1 VQEPLKRNVML
12 ESSSMRTREDI
23 LAENKRLK
31 AQYGKLFD
39 DVAEIL
45 FRHDPI
51 GINFEDNADE
61 YEPEV
66 RTILPRLRACQDSDD
81 VVTVAYE
88 EFQKWFGPEIA
99 GDSEKYRGLGEEIW
113 HLWNKTR
120 IGST

>member
-1 VQEPLKRNVML
+1 
-12 ESSSMRTREDI
+12 MRTKEQI
-23 LAENKRLK
+23 VAENERLK
-31 AQYGKLFD
+31 AEYGKVFD
-39 DVAEIL
+39 QLAEIL

-51 GINFEDNADE
+51 GINYDDNTDE

-81 VVTVAYE
+81 VVEVAYE

-99 GDSEKYRGLGEEIW
+99 GGREKYRALGEEIW

-120 IGST
+120 MGST